1 MMSKKCKYAF
11 KALAH
16 LAKRYP
22 DTHCQTAE
30 IARLE
35 NIPRKFLELIL
46 LDLKK
51 GGFVNSKQGAG
62 GGYYL
67 VKAPETILIG
77 EIYRLFDGAI
87 ALLPCVSL
95 KFYEKC
101 KDCPYEVA
109 CGLHRVFLQ
118 IRDQTLKL
126 MLQKT
131 VSDIL

>member
-11 KALAH
+11 KALTR
-16 LAKRYP
+16 LAQCNP
-22 DTHCQTAE
+22 SEHSQTAE

-51 GGFVNSKQGAG
+51 AGFVNSKQGAG

-67 VKAPETILIG
+67 VKAPETIFLG
-77 EIYRLFDGAI
+77 EIYRVFDGAM
-87 ALLPCVSL
+87 AMLPCVSH

-101 KDCPYEVA
+101 GDCPDESA
-109 CGLHRVFLQ
+109 CGLHRVFCEL
-118 IRDQTLKL
+118 RDQTLHL
-126 MLQKT
+126 MLKKT
-131 VSDIL
+131 IADLL

>member
-11 KALAH
+11 KALTH
-16 LAKRYP
+16 LAKSYP

-30 IARLE
+30 IARVE

-67 VKAPETILIG
+67 VKAPETILLG

-101 KDCPYEVA
+101 RE
-109 CGLHRVFLQ
+109 
-118 IRDQTLKL
+118 LKL
-126 MLQKT
+126 PVVKGDIQQFMLDQEGTKKGT
-131 VSDIL
+131 TND

>member
-11 KALAH
+11 KALTH
-16 LAKRYP
+16 LAKSYP

-30 IARLE
+30 IARVE

-67 VKAPETILIG
+67 VKAPETILLG

-87 ALLPCVSL
+87 ALLPAS
-95 KFYEKC
+95 
-101 KDCPYEVA
+101 P
-109 CGLHRVFLQ
+109 
-118 IRDQTLKL
+118 
-126 MLQKT
+126 
-131 VSDIL
+131 

>member
-11 KALAH
+11 KALTH
-16 LAKRYP
+16 LAKHFP
-22 DTHCQTAE
+22 DKHCQTAE
-30 IARLE
+30 IARIE

-51 GGFVNSKQGAG
+51 AGVVNSKQGAG

-67 VKAPETILIG
+67 VKSPEAILLG

-101 KDCPYEVA
+101 KDCPDENS
-109 CGLHRVFLQ
+109 CGLNRVFLQ

-131 VSDIL
+131 VSDLL